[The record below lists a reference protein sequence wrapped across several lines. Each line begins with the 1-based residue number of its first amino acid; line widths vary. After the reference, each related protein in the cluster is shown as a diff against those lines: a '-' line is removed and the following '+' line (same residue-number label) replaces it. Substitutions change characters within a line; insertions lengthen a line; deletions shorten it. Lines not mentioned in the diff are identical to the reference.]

1 MFGYLGVVF
10 FTVLAV
16 IIMLCICGYM
26 QPCPA
31 LVACMFL
38 SAICIAEMW
47 LLDRERLSAEEAF
60 KTYIRREFY
69 DVKFGALAVIVVAL
83 TQIKRPERLLELVE
97 EEESLPS
104 VSSS

>member
-31 LVACMFL
+31 LITCMFM
-38 SAICIAEMW
+38 SAICFAEMW
-47 LLDRERLSAEEAF
+47 LLDRERLSVEEAF
-60 KTYIRREFY
+60 KTYIRREFR

-104 VSSS
+104 ASSS